1 MFQKLVSHNDDL
13 ARLVR
18 RGYAVAFDS
27 NCLIVRDVPYLD
39 EQGQLQTGA
48 LVAKLEFVDQQR
60 VIQTDHQVYFAG
72 GVPHGADAKPI
83 ANLGG
88 GLCGIPLR
96 DASADV
102 VVQRSFS
109 NKPVGAG
116 RYEDFFH
123 KIETYVAII
132 SGPAIERH
140 PNATP
145 LTFRAVEQVVED
157 SVFKFHDT
165 LITRASLG
173 DLAGLFKDDVVAV
186 IGLGGTGAY
195 ILDFLIKTPVR
206 EIRAFDHDSFHVHN
220 AYRSP
225 GRVEEGEFGMTK
237 AKIYESRYDNFRHG
251 LLVRHLRVDRSAE
264 AEVSGV
270 TFAFVSVDK
279 GSSRAEVFDLL
290 IQLGIPF
297 IDAGMGLSRKHGPLS
312 GMARMTYFA
321 PDRAAEVRDMGLA
334 QLADTPDDLYRDN
347 IQISELNA
355 LNACLAV
362 IKFKQLR
369 GFYFEAEQYFHA
381 IFGIEDLSVT
391 RL

>member
-18 RGYAVAFDS
+18 RGYATAFDS

-39 EQGQLQTGA
+39 EKGQLLTGA
-48 LVAKLEFVDQQR
+48 LVAKLEFVDQER

-72 GVPHGADAKPI
+72 GVPHDAGGRPI

-88 GLCGIPLR
+88 STCGFPLSE
-96 DASADV
+96 ACADV
-102 VVQRSFS
+102 IVQRSFS
-109 NKPVGAG
+109 NKPVGTG
-116 RYEDFFH
+116 RYDDFFH

-132 SGPAIERH
+132 SGPAMERH
-140 PNATP
+140 PTSTP
-145 LTFRAVEQVVED
+145 LTFRSVEQNVED

-165 LITRASLG
+165 LTTRAGLG
-173 DLAGLFKDDVVAV
+173 DLARLFKDDVVAI
-186 IGLGGTGAY
+186 IGTGGTGAY
-195 ILDFLIKTPVR
+195 ILDFLVKTPVR

-225 GRVEEGEFGMTK
+225 GRVEEGELGTPK
-237 AKIYESRYDNFRHG
+237 ARVYESRYENFRRG
-251 LLVRHLRVDRSAE
+251 LSVRQLRIDRTSAGE
-264 AEVSGV
+264 LDGV

-321 PDRAAEVRDMGLA
+321 PDRAADVRDMGLA
-334 QLADTPDDLYRDN
+334 QLADTLDDLYRDN

-369 GFYFEAEQYFHA
+369 GFYFEAEQDFHA

>member
-1 MFQKLVSHNDDL
+1 MFRKLVSRNGDL

-27 NCLIVRDVPYLD
+27 NCLIVRDIPYLD
-39 EQGQLQTGA
+39 EMAQVQTGA
-48 LVAKLEFVDQQR
+48 LVAKLDFVDQER

-72 GVPHGADAKPI
+72 GVPHDVDRRPI

-88 GLCGIPLR
+88 GPCRIVLSE
-96 DASADV
+96 ASADV

-109 NKPVGAG
+109 NKPIRTGK
-116 RYEDFFH
+116 YEDFFH

-132 SGPAIERH
+132 SGPAMTQYPE
-140 PNATP
+140 ATP
-145 LTFRAVEQVVED
+145 LTFRQVEQPIED

-165 LITRASLG
+165 LTTRAGLG
-173 DLAGLFKDDVVAV
+173 DLAPVFKNDVVAV
-186 IGLGGTGAY
+186 IGIGGTGAY
-195 ILDFLIKTPVR
+195 ILDFLVKAPVR
-206 EIRAFDHDSFHVHN
+206 EIRAFDHDAFHVHN

-225 GRVEEGEFGMTK
+225 GRLDERELGVPK
-237 AKIYESRYDNFRHG
+237 AEVYENRYGNFRHG
-251 LLVRHLRVDRSAE
+251 LSVERTRIDESSDAE
-264 AEVSGV
+264 LSGV
-270 TFAFVSVDK
+270 TFAFVAVDR
-279 GSSRAEVFDLL
+279 GSPRAEIFALL
-290 IQLGIPF
+290 IRLGIPF
-297 IDAGMGLSRKHGPLS
+297 IDVGMGLNRKHGPLS
-312 GMARMTYFA
+312 GMARVTYFA

-334 QLADTPDDLYRDN
+334 QLADSSDDMYRDN

-369 GFYFEAEQYFHA
+369 GFYFEAEPHFHCV
-381 IFGIEDLSVT
+381 FGIEGWSIA